1 MIFVAFMGLDVA
13 PARADGF
20 DSWIRDHWSTRNG
33 LPQSSVIDLAQ
44 SDDGVMWLATYGGL
58 ARFDGHAFD
67 VFDRERLPDDRFNV
81 LHLGG
86 DGALWLGGD
95 VHLYRLEGGVVEA
108 VGPETPIWT
117 IAEDASG
124 RIFAGS
130 KSGAFR
136 VTGTQVEVLPVDGD
150 VRRFLVIDDEV
161 IAILFNGRTVC
172 VSEHCR
178 SLPEAP
184 PDPGLHEWRVDP
196 EGHLIVA
203 TPRGVYVREG
213 DTWALRLEV
222 AAPNVLWP
230 PACLAWR
237 GATWCTVGDGIH
249 HLDQPPAEPLSR
261 PRFSA
266 TRLFADR
273 QGGLWMGSDG
283 GGVQRL
289 QPPAFEYVH
298 ADWPVFD
305 VAEAPAGA
313 VHVGVRSKHGPAD
326 NPWDP
331 DVAFWPE
338 QSGVLLVTPNYATVQ
353 RYSSAGLVTVG
364 AIEGLVPA
372 PGHSRDLPVEGPW
385 VAVDAKLYAV
395 QRDALALVFDGTSLG
410 YARVRPIRGDEHEVW
425 VVADDRD
432 LLALVDGV
440 IERRYDVAAFA
451 QIRDVVST
459 SDRILLATYGSGL
472 LYIERGSDTVRAFAG
487 ACDKFVSHIFDL
499 ETDVWLNTNRGLG
512 YVAKASLSTWRPDAP
527 AVDCQLIGTFEGNGT
542 GGIVTTSGALV
553 APTLRGAVR
562 IHPASYREAA
572 PLTTNIVAFEFGGVD
587 VSADGEARGPGR
599 LAIRFSAPN
608 FRSPDLTAYR
618 YRLVGAHDAWSAP
631 SDVRAVDYP
640 ALPPGTYRFDV
651 QARSV
656 GRWGPVESA
665 TFRRLPAWWETRWA
679 RAGLPAA
686 GVALFGGLLTIAL
699 VRSRRRNAELA
710 EEVKR
715 RVEARRELEEQIQ
728 RNEKLARDMEV
739 ARRLEAL
746 GRLSGGIAH
755 DVNNVLTAVGG
766 YASVLAEHHDPAVRA
781 EADGLVD
788 AVRRGS
794 EVTRGLLQF
803 GRTAKDDEGTVDI
816 AARAE
821 ELFPLLRRL
830 IRSDIELHLD
840 VEPTCLVAL
849 PSGQTDQLLTNL
861 VLNARDAIDSSGH
874 VTVRVK
880 TEGELVILTVED
892 DGRGMSEAQLAHA
905 LEPYFT
911 TKALGEGTGLGLA
924 TVHGIATNVGGDVTI
939 DSELGRG
946 TRVVVRLPRAA
957 EVISEKPA
965 KVEEPEPIKQ
975 IRVLFVD
982 DRPDIGRACARMAK
996 RLGWE
1001 SRIASTLDE
1010 AVAAL
1015 REGPVDVLV
1024 TDVVMPEADGPRVR
1038 AALAELQ
1045 PVLPTVFVSGYLDDV
1060 DIGDDPRDVFL
1071 QKPFSLDALA
1081 QAAAAALERHSAD

>member
-1 MIFVAFMGLDVA
+1 MIFVAFIGLDA
-13 PARADGF
+13 ASARADGF

-44 SDDGVMWLATYGGL
+44 SADGVMWLATYGGL

-67 VFDRERLPDDRFNV
+67 VFDRQQLPDDRFNA
-81 LHLGG
+81 LHLGQ

-95 VHLYRLEGGVVEA
+95 VHLYRLQGDVVEA

-117 IAEDASG
+117 IAEDKSG
-124 RIFAGS
+124 RIFAGT

-136 VTGTQVEVLPVDGD
+136 VTGTQVEVLAVDGD
-150 VRRFLVIDDEV
+150 VRRFLVIEDEV
-161 IAILFNGRTVC
+161 IAILFHGGMVC

-178 SLPEAP
+178 SLPKP
-184 PDPGLHEWRVDP
+184 PDDPGLHEWRMDP
-196 EGHLIVA
+196 EGHFVVA

-213 DTWALRLEV
+213 DTWQLRLEV
-222 AAPNVLWP
+222 AAPNALWP
-230 PACLAWR
+230 PACLGWR
-237 GATWCTVGDGIH
+237 GATWCTIGDGLH
-249 HLDQPPAEPLSR
+249 HLDQPPTEPLAR
-261 PRFSA
+261 PRFTA

-273 QGGLWMGSDG
+273 QGGLWIGSDG
-283 GGVQRL
+283 GGVRRV

-305 VAEAPAGA
+305 VAEAPAGKL
-313 VHVGVRSKHGPAD
+313 HIGVRSEHGPTA

-338 QSGVLLVTPNYATVQ
+338 QAGILLVTPTYASVQ
-353 RYSSAGLVTVG
+353 RYTAEGLVTVG
-364 AIEGLVPA
+364 AVEGLEPL

-385 VAVDAKLYAV
+385 IATDDKLYAV
-395 QRDALALVFDGTSLG
+395 GPDALRLVFDGASFG
-410 YARVRPIRGDEHEVW
+410 YARVRPLRGDEREVW
-425 VVADDRD
+425 VVADDRH
-432 LLALVDGV
+432 LLKLVDGA
-440 IERRYDVAAFA
+440 IDLRYEVAAFA
-451 QIRDVVST
+451 QIRDLVT
-459 SDRILLATYGSGL
+459 TPDRTLVATYGSGL
-472 LYIERGSDTVRAFAG
+472 LFIEGGSDTIRTFVG
-487 ACDKFVSHIFDL
+487 GCDKFVSHIFDL
-499 ETDVWLNTNRGLG
+499 GADVWLNTNRGLG
-512 YVAKASLSTWRPDAP
+512 YVAKSTLNGWRPNDP
-527 AVDCQLIGTFEGNGT
+527 PVDCQLVGTVEGNGSA
-542 GGIVTTSGALV
+542 GIVTTSGELV

-562 IHPASYREAA
+562 IHPANYREAA
-572 PLTTNIVAFEFGGVD
+572 PLTTNIVAFEFEGAD

-608 FRSPDLTAYR
+608 FRNPDLTAYR
-618 YRLVGAHDAWSAP
+618 YRLVGSHDAWSAAA
-631 SDVRAVDYP
+631 DVRAVDYP

-656 GRWGPVESA
+656 GRWGPVASA
-665 TFRRLPAWWETRWA
+665 TFRRLPAWWETQWA

-686 GVALFGGLLTIAL
+686 GVAIFGGLLTIAL
-699 VRSRRRNAELA
+699 VRSRRRNEELA
-710 EEVKR
+710 EEVQR
-715 RVEARRELEEQIQ
+715 RVEARRDLEEQIQ

-746 GRLSGGIAH
+746 GRLSGGVAH
-755 DVNNVLTAVGG
+755 DVNNLLTAVAG
-766 YASVLAEHHDPAVRA
+766 YASVLAEHDDPAVRA

-803 GRTAKDDEGTVDI
+803 GRSAKDDEGSVDI
-816 AARAE
+816 AARAG

-830 IRSDIELHLD
+830 IRSDIDLLLD
-840 VEPTCLVAL
+840 VESSCLVAL
-849 PSGQTDQLLTNL
+849 TSGQTDQLLTNL
-861 VLNARDAIDSSGH
+861 VLNARDAIESSGRI
-874 VTVRVK
+874 TVRVK
-880 TEGELVILTVED
+880 TEGPDVVVTVED
-892 DGRGMSEAQLAHA
+892 DGRGMSDAQRVHA

-924 TVHGIATNVGGDVTI
+924 TVHGIATSVGGDVDI
-939 DSELGRG
+939 DSEPGRG
-946 TRVVVRLPRAA
+946 TRVIVRLPKAA
-957 EVISEKPA
+957 EVVLEEPA
-965 KVEEPEPIKQ
+965 KVEEPEPVKQ
-975 IRVLFVD
+975 LRVLFVD

-1001 SRIASTLDE
+1001 GRIASTLTE

-1024 TDVVMPEADGPRVR
+1024 TDVVMPDADGPRVR

-1045 PVLPTVFVSGYLDDV
+1045 PVLPTVFVSGYLDDI

-1071 QKPFSLDALA
+1071 QKPFSIDALA
-1081 QAAAAALERHSAD
+1081 QAAATALERHRAG